1 LEPDRIRVRTGTFSS
16 KPGSSPAARAV
27 QDRLTAVPAVILTV
41 PDYAK
46 ERASVSFFD
55 EPEETRTAPRTGPR
69 RRRPT
74 GGSRRPGPAPQQAIL
89 VRRLVLAGAV
99 VIAIILIAVLVNS
112 CQVSARNSALKDY
125 NNSVASLNAQ
135 SVNTG
140 NSFFGALSGGTSDPT
155 SLQTSLNQ
163 SWSDATK
170 QVDKAKSLSVPD
182 EVKGAQSNFV
192 LALQMRADG
201 IHNIAGQVQPAL
213 QSQTAQQAVNTIAA
227 EMAKF
232 YASDVLYKNYT
243 VPQIIGALR
252 AAGITVGGLGG
263 QQINSAQFLP
273 SIDWLDP
280 QTVANQLHVTLP
292 QAKSNKPI
300 APGLHG
306 HQLNSVSVGGTQL
319 QTGSTNAIPASP
331 APTFTLSFANT
342 GQNTE
347 TNVKCKVTIAGSK
360 VSGETNVP
368 QTTAGEST
376 QCTVTLNGIPPKGS
390 EQLTATVAPVPGE
403 KTTSNNSLTFPVD
416 FQ

>member
-1 LEPDRIRVRTGTFSS
+1 V
-16 KPGSSPAARAV
+16 SSPAGGAV
-27 QDRLTAVPAVILTV
+27 QDRLTAVLAVILTV
-41 PDYAK
+41 PDSAK

-55 EPEETRTAPRTGPR
+55 EPEETRTASRTAPR

-74 GGSRRPGPAPQQAIL
+74 GGSRRPRPATQQAIL
-89 VRRLVLAGAV
+89 VRRLVLAAIV

-112 CQVSARNSALKDY
+112 CEVSARNSALKDY

-140 NSFFGALSGGTSDPT
+140 HSFFGALSGGTSDPT

-163 SWSDATK
+163 SLQDATGQLK
-170 QVDKAKSLSVPD
+170 KAKGLSVPD

-192 LALQMRADG
+192 LALQLRADG
-201 IHNIAGQVQPAL
+201 IHNIASQVQPAL
-213 QSQTAQQAVNTIAA
+213 QSQTARDAVNSIAS
-227 EMAKF
+227 EMARF
-232 YASDVLYKNYT
+232 YSSDVLYKDYT
-243 VPQIIGALR
+243 VPEIIGALR

-273 SIDWLDP
+273 SISWLDP
-280 QTVANQLHVTLP
+280 QTVATQLHVSLP
-292 QAKSNKPI
+292 QTKSNKPI

-306 HQLNSVSVGGTQL
+306 HQLNSVSVGGTTL

-347 TNVKCKVTIAGSK
+347 TGVKCRVTIAGSK
-360 VSGETNVP
+360 VSGQTIVP
-368 QTTAGEST
+368 QTTQGQST

-390 EQLTATVAPVPGE
+390 QQMTATIVPVPGE

>member
-1 LEPDRIRVRTGTFSS
+1 M
-16 KPGSSPAARAV
+16 
-27 QDRLTAVPAVILTV
+27 
-41 PDYAK
+41 
-46 ERASVSFFD
+46 SFFD
-55 EPEETRTAPRTGPR
+55 EPEETRTAPRSSPR
-69 RRRPT
+69 RRRST
-74 GGSRRPGPAPQQAIL
+74 GGPRRPGPATQQSIL
-89 VRRLVLAGAV
+89 IRRLVLAGV
-99 VIAIILIAVLVNS
+99 VVVAIILIAVLVNS
-112 CQVSARNSALKDY
+112 CEVSARNSALKDY

-135 SVNTG
+135 SVDTG
-140 NSFFGALSGGTSDPT
+140 NSFFAALSGGTGDPT
-155 SLQTSLNQ
+155 SLQTSLSQ

-170 QVDKAKSLSVPD
+170 QLDKAKGLSVPD
-182 EVKGAQSNFV
+182 EVKGAHSNFV

-213 QSQTAQQAVNTIAA
+213 QSQTAQEAVNTIAA

-280 QTVANQLHVTLP
+280 QTVANQLHVSLP
-292 QAKSNKPI
+292 SSKSNKPI

-360 VSGETNVP
+360 ISGQTNVP

-390 EQLTATVAPVPGE
+390 QHMTATVVPVPGE